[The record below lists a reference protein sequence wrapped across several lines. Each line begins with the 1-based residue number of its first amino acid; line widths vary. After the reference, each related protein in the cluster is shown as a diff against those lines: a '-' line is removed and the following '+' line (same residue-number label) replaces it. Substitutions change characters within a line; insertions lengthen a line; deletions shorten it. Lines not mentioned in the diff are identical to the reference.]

1 MRQRAVTRY
10 IRSIFIGL
18 AALTV
23 VLLVLFPVYWIMV
36 SAFKPNHELIS
47 PVPTFWPRNFT
58 FENVV
63 TLFTASNFLTY
74 TLNSIIVSMC
84 TAIVT
89 LVLSILGAYS
99 LSRFDYPGRKLFGRL
114 ILFTYIFPGMLLLI
128 PMYSIMQGAG
138 LANTLTGLV
147 VVNVM
152 ISCPFGVWVLKSF
165 MDSIPVEM
173 EQAAMVDG
181 ANRFQALTKVLLPV
195 VLPGLGTIV
204 IYSFITSWA
213 EYMFPLILISDEAK
227 KTVPL
232 GLAQWMSMYSVEWGA
247 ITAGVTV
254 STIPVLLL
262 FALIGKSFI
271 RGLTQGALKG

>member
-63 TLFTASNFLTY
+63 TLFTASEFPCLHPEQHNRFDVHCHR
-74 TLNSIIVSMC
+74 NACAVHS
-84 TAIVT
+84 
-89 LVLSILGAYS
+89 GAYS
-99 LSRFDYPGRKLFGRL
+99 LPRFDYPGRKLFGRL

-152 ISCPFGVWVLKSF
+152 ISCPFGVWVLKLH
-165 MDSIPVEM
+165 
-173 EQAAMVDG
+173 G
-181 ANRFQALTKVLLPV
+181 
-195 VLPGLGTIV
+195 
-204 IYSFITSWA
+204 
-213 EYMFPLILISDEAK
+213 
-227 KTVPL
+227 
-232 GLAQWMSMYSVEWGA
+232 
-247 ITAGVTV
+247 
-254 STIPVLLL
+254 
-262 FALIGKSFI
+262 
-271 RGLTQGALKG
+271 